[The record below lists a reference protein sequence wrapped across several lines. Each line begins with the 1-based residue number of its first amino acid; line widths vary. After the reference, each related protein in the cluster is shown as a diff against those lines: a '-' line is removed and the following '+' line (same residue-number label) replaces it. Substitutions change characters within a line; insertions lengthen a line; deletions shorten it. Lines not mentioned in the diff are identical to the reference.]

1 MISIQR
7 VQGPGSAPEV
17 LKGGNSVVFDEN
29 GRTSERLTLWYG
41 VKARIF
47 FIKWTNGLEV
57 MEFQLSYF
65 KS

>member
-1 MISIQR
+1 MISIQT
-7 VQGPGSAPEV
+7 VQGPRSAPEV
-17 LKGGNSVVFDEN
+17 LKGGNSVVLDEN

-47 FIKWTNGLEV
+47 FIEWTKRLEV
-57 MEFQLSYF
+57 MKVQLSYF